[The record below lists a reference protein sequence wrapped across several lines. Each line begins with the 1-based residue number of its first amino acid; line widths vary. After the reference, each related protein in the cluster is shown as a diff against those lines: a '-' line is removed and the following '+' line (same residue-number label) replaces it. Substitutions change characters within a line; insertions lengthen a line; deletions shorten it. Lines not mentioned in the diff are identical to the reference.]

1 MLSPMQAM
9 CVLSGSILG
18 LLGTTRYFST
28 KWERISL
35 IFMVT
40 VLRVAISYWSELQDL
55 PAILLRPASAFCSL
69 DTGRQDAVMDF
80 DHTINRQENQLHPLQ
95 K

>member
-40 VLRVAISYWSELQDL
+40 VLRVVYFHIGRNCRTFQQFFAPGFSFLQLGYGQARCCDG
-55 PAILLRPASAFCSL
+55 F
-69 DTGRQDAVMDF
+69 
-80 DHTINRQENQLHPLQ
+80 
-95 K
+95 